1 MLLLGDL
8 LESVEIV
15 RVGEEAEKWN
25 AIIYHFKG
33 ARNKRDIALKADA
46 EAAME
51 KVAGFEKQKVV
62 CVTIHSRGEGKQAV
76 AGKQCPYTMKDR

>member
-1 MLLLGDL
+1 VVEGQDVVDAIAQGDL

-15 RVGEEAEKWN
+15 RVGKKLKMECYR
-25 AIIYHFKG
+25 IYLTFKG

-51 KVAGFEKQKVV
+51 KN
-62 CVTIHSRGEGKQAV
+62 
-76 AGKQCPYTMKDR
+76 

>member
-1 MLLLGDL
+1 VVEGQDVVDIAQGDL

-25 AIIYHFKG
+25 AIEAFITFKG

-51 KVAGFEKQKVV
+51 N
-62 CVTIHSRGEGKQAV
+62 
-76 AGKQCPYTMKDR
+76 